1 MKAALPILA
10 FCAISLAATAQS
22 VEYGY
27 DACGNR
33 VARRLVLDQF
43 GKDQPI
49 ADPQDDFA
57 EEQLGSAR
65 IRIYPNPTCGHLKV
79 TIHCADEPQ
88 GSIEVFDTH
97 GNRAVDF
104 FNIGRENDID
114 LSSRPGGVY
123 FVRLCLAD
131 DVSTWKI
138 IKK

>member
-1 MKAALPILA
+1 MKTALSILA
-10 FCAISLAATAQS
+10 FCAISLAAAQS

-33 VARRLVLDQF
+33 VARRLVLDET
-43 GKDQPI
+43 
-49 ADPQDDFA
+49 DPQEEFA
-57 EEQLGSAR
+57 EEQLGAAQV
-65 IRIYPNPTCGHLKV
+65 RIYPNPTYGHLKV

-88 GSIEVFDTH
+88 GSI
-97 GNRAVDF
+97 AVYDIGGDMAVAF
-104 FNIGRENDID
+104 RNIGRENDID

-123 FVRLCLAD
+123 LVRISLAD